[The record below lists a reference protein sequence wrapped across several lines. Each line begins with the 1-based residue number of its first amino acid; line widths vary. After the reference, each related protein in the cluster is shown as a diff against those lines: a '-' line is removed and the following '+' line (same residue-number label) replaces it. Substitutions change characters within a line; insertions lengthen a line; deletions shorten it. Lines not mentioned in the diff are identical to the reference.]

1 MSAATSTITQ
11 HDADRRTT
19 VVRIGLVVLG
29 LGQGFAAVWALLAPR
44 AFYNRF
50 PVAGA
55 HWVSALP
62 PFNEHLVRDYGA
74 SFLALSVLAL
84 IAAWLADRR
93 VMQVTLVVW
102 AVAAIPHLIFHLAH
116 SDEPAGGRGISS
128 LITLALNAAVPL
140 LLLALIPKENPASVE
155 SAISRPKRP
164 SRTAATAFAGSA
176 PSLRPVAHNQPHSS
190 SGGTGRCKRKPWTR
204 SHPQAVSWTHCS
216 SVSTPSATTSRPSE
230 WPRSIA
236 V

>member
-11 HDADRRTT
+11 HDADPRTA

-44 AFYNRF
+44 AFYNSF
-50 PVAGA
+50 PMPGA

-93 VMQVTLVVW
+93 LMQVTLIVW
-102 AVAAIPHLIFHLAH
+102 SIAAVPHLIFHLAH
-116 SDEPAGGRGISS
+116 ADEPAGAEGVLS
-128 LITLALNAAVPL
+128 LLTLGMNAVLPL
-140 LLLALIPKENPASVE
+140 VLLFLLPKEV
-155 SAISRPKRP
+155 SR
-164 SRTAATAFAGSA
+164 
-176 PSLRPVAHNQPHSS
+176 
-190 SGGTGRCKRKPWTR
+190 
-204 SHPQAVSWTHCS
+204 
-216 SVSTPSATTSRPSE
+216 
-230 WPRSIA
+230 
-236 V
+236 